1 MRQEW
6 LNIWMDLAEA
16 VRCHSTSS
24 IIPIFHK
31 RGNRGGGGYFLASMA
46 TNKVTIFSPT
56 TLPNRERIII
66 VAFNVPSIKVV
77 IRLRIQT

>member
-16 VRCHSTSS
+16 ARGHSTSS
-24 IIPIFHK
+24 ILPIFHK
-31 RGNRGGGGYFLASMA
+31 RGNRGGGLFLASMA
-46 TNKVTIFSPT
+46 TNKVTIVSPT
-56 TLPNRERIII
+56 TLTNRERIII

-77 IRLRIQT
+77 IHLRIQT